1 MSMSKKIRQLLIETE
16 HSITELATLLGTK
29 PQNLTNKLS
38 RDNFS
43 EKELQE
49 IAKVLGC
56 QYEAKFIIKDELG
69 NPILISHIF
78 IHYLFFFSLN
88 NS

>member
-69 NPILISHIF
+69 NPIKEI
-78 IHYLFFFSLN
+78 
-88 NS
+88 